1 MHFSVKNGIILS
13 EIVLMGVFFLG
24 NTVKKNISY
33 KNRVIYFYSVDVTSS
48 MSGEVVN
55 NKLYEIFSD
64 VFEKNAVNNS
74 LRLASGTEFITMDI
88 LQNDENFLFARVGK
102 IKPTAEMHLRNYDDY
117 TCENI
122 LTPEQ
127 SGKFGVEIF
136 THFILD
142 YVKGIIGFI
151 SGQSAPQPIIL
162 NNIVNQYTQTYVME
176 LKNIVS
182 ENSVRDLLAPGSEIT
197 KFSYSFVVP
206 EAGYLEKLNVPESA
220 ILQLATD
227 EEFEVYVQVKSK
239 KYRKALIFE
248 NEKMGAFID
257 NMMHVFS
264 KDKKLKNLSLSG
276 KTANSSTKDYKLM
289 EQEFN
294 AKVRIGFEVDDKGQI
309 MYDSDTFRDRVLEVM
324 LSEYKKNRDKLLLLA
339 NK

>member
-1 MHFSVKNGIILS
+1 
-13 EIVLMGVFFLG
+13 MG
-24 NTVKKNISY
+24 NVKKKRVTY
-33 KNRVIYFYSVDVTSS
+33 KNRTIYFYSVDLISS
-48 MSGEVVN
+48 MTGEKVN
-55 NKLYEIFSD
+55 NELNEIFND
-64 VFEKNAVNNS
+64 VFKKNAVNNS
-74 LRLASGTEFITMDI
+74 LRLTSGNDFITMDI
-88 LQNDENFLFARVGK
+88 LQNDDNFLFARVGK
-102 IKPTAEMHLRNYDDY
+102 IKPTTEIHLRNYDDY
-117 TCENI
+117 TCESI

-142 YVKGIIGFI
+142 YINGIIGFI

-182 ENSVRDLLAPGSEIT
+182 ENSVRSLLDPGSEIT
-197 KFSYSFVVP
+197 KFGYSFIVP
-206 EAGYLEKLNVPESA
+206 EAGYLERLNVPESA

-227 EEFEVYVQVKSK
+227 EEFEVSVQIKSK
-239 KYRKALIFE
+239 KHRKPLIFE
-248 NEKMGAFID
+248 SEKMGVFID

-276 KTANSSTKDYKLM
+276 KTVNSSTKEYKLM

-309 MYDSDTFRDRVLEVM
+309 MYDSDTFRERVLDLM